1 MENNIE
7 KYSVLSDCIN
17 VLYIIGYITDFV
29 VRKTKLDYPL
39 KLISVLPFLLNF
51 IIIFYLLFQLFK
63 NKNTQQKYR
72 AKLSSIT
79 IRLILNLLFLLLIIF
94 L

>member
-1 MENNIE
+1 MEINIK
-7 KYSVLSDCIN
+7 KYNILSDCIN

-29 VRKTKLDYPL
+29 VRKTNLDYPL
-39 KLISVLPFLLNF
+39 KFIATIPFLLNF

-63 NKNTQQKYR
+63 NKNTQLEYR
-72 AKLSSIT
+72 TKLSSII
-79 IRLILNLLFLLLIIF
+79 IRLTLNLLFLLLIII